1 MIFNFGQNSKGKL
14 ILTNLTVSEALGGN
28 VGGAEGDGNHSLTI
42 DTSHYKKMIISEV
55 GVTGNKA
62 YTGPDIKFVD
72 MDTNTTLVTMY
83 IGSADTTVDIST
95 VNNLGIYLHGHTRYD
110 GRSSTMSIGKVVLS

>member
-1 MIFNFGQNSKGKL
+1 MFTPLNSNLGGL
-14 ILTNLTVSEALGGN
+14 TLTNLTVSEALGGS

-42 DTSHYKKMIISEV
+42 DVSHYSTMVISEV
-55 GVTGNKA
+55 CVTGNKA
-62 YTGPDIKFVD
+62 NTGPDIKFVD

-83 IGSADTTVDIST
+83 IGSADATVDISA

-110 GRSSTMSIGKVVLS
+110 GRSSTMSIGKVVLT